1 MKHKHIIIA
10 VTVVTFA
17 WIIRFYPSESKA
29 DFKIENTKEA
39 LKITVDPTK
48 DPLKITADSRESV
61 HRANMITFYHSEN
74 TKRIEISADGKVK
87 VYGDY
92 DEAALIFWRHVTK
105 MFPAF
110 KAGVC
115 GSYKK

>member
-1 MKHKHIIIA
+1 MKHKYIIA
-10 VTVVTFA
+10 YVLATFT
-17 WIIRFYPSESKA
+17 WIIYFHSTKTKA
-29 DFKIENTKEA
+29 DFKIENTKDA
-39 LKITVDPTK
+39 
-48 DPLKITADSRESV
+48 LKITADSTDSV

-115 GSYKK
+115 HGPKLDEKAE